1 MLRRHANT
9 GDNAD
14 AESNP
19 SSRRDADSYRNCGPG
34 DANRDFHSNSHSNSD
49 PNPSHSASNA
59 DEDCAYSDAGYT

>member
-34 DANRDFHSNSHSNSD
+34 DANRDSNSNSD
-49 PNPSHSASNA
+49 PDPSHSASNA
-59 DEDCAYSDAGYT
+59 DEDCACSDAGYT